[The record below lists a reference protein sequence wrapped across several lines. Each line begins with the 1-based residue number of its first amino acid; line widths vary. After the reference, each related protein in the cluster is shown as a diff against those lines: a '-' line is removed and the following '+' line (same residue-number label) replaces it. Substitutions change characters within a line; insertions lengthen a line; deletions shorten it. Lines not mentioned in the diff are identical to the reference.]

1 MLKFGEWVAKHKV
14 LILIIG
20 VLLMIPCA
28 IGFIKTRVNYDI
40 LSYLPE
46 DLTTMKGQEILKD
59 DFGQGGFSLVM
70 VEGMSDKEVKATADK
85 ISEVDHVSNVIC
97 YQSLTDLDI
106 PMEVL
111 PSNIYDFFNKGDTT
125 MMAVFFDDT
134 TSADGT
140 LAAVEEMR
148 EITSK
153 QCFISGMSAITLDMK
168 NLSNSETIVYAIIA
182 VILTSLV
189 LLLTMDSFLIPVFFM
204 LSIGFAIVWN
214 LGTNIFL
221 GEISFITKALAMV
234 LQLGVTMDYSI
245 FLWHSY
251 KEQLEFY
258 PDNKHEAMAHAI
270 ANTITSVVSSSFTT
284 VAGFLAM
291 CFMSFTLGI
300 DLGIVMAKGVVCGV
314 IACVTVLPALILLF
328 EGPIQRTSHRD
339 LMPAFSKITSFIT
352 EHFGVFLTAALV
364 LLIPAVYGYNNY
376 NVYYKLDSTLPADLD
391 SIVANT
397 KLEEEYGMNST
408 HILMA
413 DADMS
418 AKDASKMMNDIE
430 KIDGVQFAMGF
441 NSLVGP
447 AIPEEAIP
455 ESIKSKLKSENWQL
469 ILIGSDYMVA
479 SDEVNAQVSEINNV
493 VKKYDSEA
501 MLIGEAPATKD
512 LIDIT
517 DKDFKVVSFLSIA
530 AIFIIIAF
538 TFKSVTLPVILVS
551 VIELAIMIN
560 LGIAY
565 YTGTELPFIA
575 SVVIGTIQLGA
586 TVDYAILMTTRYRTE
601 RYSGKDKKEAIHIA
615 LSTSVKSVV
624 TSAMG
629 FFAATIGVALYSD
642 IGLISSLCMLLARG
656 AIISMVTVITVLPSM
671 FMIFDK
677 IICRTSAGF
686 LPDKK
691 SGRSHKS
698 EIRTA

>member
-1 MLKFGEWVAKHKV
+1 MLKYGEWTVRHKV

-20 VLLMIPCA
+20 VMLMIPCA
-28 IGFIKTRVNYDI
+28 FGYINTRVNYDI
-40 LSYLPE
+40 LSYLPK
-46 DLTTMKGQEILKD
+46 DLTTMKGQDILKD

-70 VEGMSDKEVKATADK
+70 VEGMSDKDVKATADK
-85 ISEVDHVSNVIC
+85 ISDVDHVSNVVC
-97 YQSLTDLDI
+97 YQSMTDLDI

-111 PSNIYDFFNKGDTT
+111 PDDIHDFFNKDDTT

-148 EITSK
+148 DITSK

-168 NLSNSETIVYAIIA
+168 NLSKSETIVYAVIA
-182 VILTSLV
+182 VLLTSLV
-189 LLLTMDSFLIPVFFM
+189 LVLAMDSFLIPVFFM
-204 LSIGFAIVWN
+204 LSIGVAIVWN
-214 LGTNIFL
+214 MGTNFFL
-221 GEISFITKALAMV
+221 GEISFITQSLALV

-251 KEQLEFY
+251 KEQLEKY
-258 PDNKHEAMAHAI
+258 PLDKNEAMAHAI
-270 ANTITSVVSSSFTT
+270 AATITSVVSSSFTT

-291 CFMSFTLGI
+291 CFMSFTLGL

-314 IACVTVLPALILLF
+314 ISCVTILPAMILIF
-328 EGPIQRTSHRD
+328 NNPIQRTSHRD
-339 LMPAFSKITSFIT
+339 LLPSFRRTSGFIIK
-352 EHFGVFLTAALV
+352 HSSVFLIMALV
-364 LLIPAVYGYNNY
+364 LLIPAAFGYKHY
-376 NVYYKLDSTLPADLD
+376 DVYYKLDSTLPEELE
-391 SIVANT
+391 SVTANN
-397 KLEEEYGMNST
+397 KLEEDFGMNST

-413 DADMS
+413 DSDMS
-418 AKDASKMMNDIE
+418 GKKASKMLNEIE
-430 KIDGVQFAMGF
+430 NVDGVQFAMGY

-447 AIPEEAIP
+447 AIPDEVIP
-455 ESIKSKLKSENWQL
+455 ESAKSILKSEDWQL
-469 ILIGSDYMVA
+469 FLIGSDYKVA
-479 SDEVNAQVSEINNV
+479 SDEVNAQVDDINSIISR
-493 VKKYDSEA
+493 YDDNA

-517 DKDFKVVSFLSIA
+517 DKDFKVVSILSIA
-530 AIFIIIAF
+530 VIFIIIAL
-538 TFKSVTLPVILVS
+538 TFKSVSLPVILVS

-565 YTGTELPFIA
+565 FTGTELPFIA

-601 RYSGKDKKEAIHIA
+601 RYSGKAKKESVSIA
-615 LSTSVKSVV
+615 LSTSMKSVI

-656 AIISMVTVITVLPSM
+656 ALISMVIVVTVLPSM
-671 FMIFDK
+671 LMVFDRV
-677 IICRTSAGF
+677 ICKTSAGF
-686 LPDKK
+686 IPKNETEKK
-691 SGRSHKS
+691 RKFH
-698 EIRTA
+698 IRTA